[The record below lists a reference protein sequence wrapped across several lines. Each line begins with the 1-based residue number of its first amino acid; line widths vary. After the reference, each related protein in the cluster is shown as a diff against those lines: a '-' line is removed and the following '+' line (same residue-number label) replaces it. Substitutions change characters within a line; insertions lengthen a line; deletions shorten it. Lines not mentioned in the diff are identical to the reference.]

1 METVIGSLLDRLQGL
16 LSRAFL
22 LGGFIPVFFFLL
34 IDAALAYA
42 NLPAVRDYA
51 GYWFHVASDHIAI
64 AALVIVLV
72 TFFGG
77 IVVWSLN
84 SWFRQFLEG
93 RYFPGMLR
101 SQLQKAQYNDFMQMD
116 DEIEQLKLDMVSYRD
131 EVTNRKFRQALRAA
145 RIEGDT
151 AGEGGQVS
159 QELRDLAKRLQ
170 VRRRN
175 WQFVPFDDI
184 LKLKTALE
192 TELKVKSADL
202 IPELDGLQTGFTQLV
217 DYGAERIEGRY
228 ARLVSDKQMRF
239 PDEISD
245 LGPTR
250 MANLSEVHREYGIQN
265 YKLDIEFF
273 WIRLLK
279 VIKSDADLYPI
290 LDGTKNQLDYSVI
303 MTVLIG
309 ITTVLWM
316 SMTYWCCASV
326 VPFVVVCVAGV
337 LLTRMFYSITVQ
349 NYRSVVEAV
358 RSALDLHRFELLKAL
373 HVGLPSNS
381 VQEKAIW
388 EKIYLWRDS
397 NPVEFVH
404 EDAKPSQP
412 N

>member
-1 METVIGSLLDRLQGL
+1 
-16 LSRAFL
+16 
-22 LGGFIPVFFFLL
+22 
-34 IDAALAYA
+34 
-42 NLPAVRDYA
+42 
-51 GYWFHVASDHIAI
+51 
-64 AALVIVLV
+64 
-72 TFFGG
+72 
-77 IVVWSLN
+77 
-84 SWFRQFLEG
+84 
-93 RYFPGMLR
+93 
-101 SQLQKAQYNDFMQMD
+101 MD

-250 MANLSEVHREYGIQN
+250 MANLSEVHREYGIQH

-349 NYRSVVEAV
+349 NYRSFVEAV

>member
-1 METVIGSLLDRLQGL
+1 
-16 LSRAFL
+16 
-22 LGGFIPVFFFLL
+22 
-34 IDAALAYA
+34 
-42 NLPAVRDYA
+42 
-51 GYWFHVASDHIAI
+51 
-64 AALVIVLV
+64 
-72 TFFGG
+72 
-77 IVVWSLN
+77 
-84 SWFRQFLEG
+84 
-93 RYFPGMLR
+93 
-101 SQLQKAQYNDFMQMD
+101 
-116 DEIEQLKLDMVSYRD
+116 
-131 EVTNRKFRQALRAA
+131 
-145 RIEGDT
+145 
-151 AGEGGQVS
+151 
-159 QELRDLAKRLQ
+159 
-170 VRRRN
+170 
-175 WQFVPFDDI
+175 
-184 LKLKTALE
+184 
-192 TELKVKSADL
+192 
-202 IPELDGLQTGFTQLV
+202 
-217 DYGAERIEGRY
+217 
-228 ARLVSDKQMRF
+228 
-239 PDEISD
+239 
-245 LGPTR
+245 
-250 MANLSEVHREYGIQN
+250 MANLSEVHREYGIQH

-349 NYRSVVEAV
+349 NYRSFVEAV